1 MKLQGLDAWLHCLLT
16 DGLGPARWLA
26 LMQRWGEPE
35 AVLAARQDDLAEI
48 LGPAFCGLRPL
59 HTGVAAAHHGQHRP
73 LQ

>member
-35 AVLAARQDDLAEI
+35 
-48 LGPAFCGLRPL
+48 G
-59 HTGVAAAHHGQHRP
+59 
-73 LQ
+73 

>member
-35 AVLAARQDDLAEI
+35 AVLAARFGA
-48 LGPAFCGLRPL
+48 GPCASTMRAVVV
-59 HTGVAAAHHGQHRP
+59 TAR
-73 LQ
+73 